1 LGTLETLICLLLIAI
16 SGFMSS
22 SEIALF
28 SLSKYQLKSVKERF
42 KSSHKVIKKLL
53 ADPQGVLITVLIG
66 NEVVN
71 VAISTLIASSL
82 SENPDD
88 AFVRYFRYGL
98 LKSVPD
104 WAFEVVLG
112 LLITSPILLLACE
125 ITPKILAARAN
136 TIIAPMAAF
145 PFHAFYRAM
154 TPMRYV
160 VRKIQAGLSR
170 LLSLG
175 IHARARDDRPGLPEG
190 QKIREEDFLSLVEE
204 AHKEGDVQAT
214 ELELI
219 RNVFDLDDTPVAEIS
234 TPLYRVF
241 TLPQTTTL
249 AQALN
254 AMKDEARSQKYSRIP
269 VTGKNKT
276 DITGVL
282 YSKDL
287 LVAKLEKEDPSTP
300 IANLCWKPFF
310 ISETTRL
317 NSVFRKMKKQRVH
330 MAITTNDRG
339 IPVGI
344 VTMNDLLEV
353 MLDELMTDENGESA

>member
-1 LGTLETLICLLLIAI
+1 M
-16 SGFMSS
+16 SG

-28 SLSKYQLKSVKERF
+28 SLSKYQLKSVRERF

-53 ADPQGVLITVLIG
+53 ADPQGVLVTVLVG

-71 VAISTLIASSL
+71 VAISTIIASGL
-82 SENPDD
+82 SENPSSE
-88 AFVRYFRYGL
+88 FVQYFREGL
-98 LKSVPD
+98 LRNVPA
-104 WAFEVVLG
+104 WAFEIVLG
-112 LLITSPILLLACE
+112 LVITSPIILIVCE
-125 ITPKILAARAN
+125 ITPKILSARAN
-136 TIIAPMAAF
+136 TIVAPMLAY
-145 PFHAFYRAM
+145 PFNAFYRAM
-154 TPMRYV
+154 TPVRV
-160 VRKIQAGLSR
+160 VLRKIQSGMAWILA
-170 LLSLG
+170 LG
-175 IHARARDDRPGLPEG
+175 AHGRTKDDRPGMPEG

-287 LVAKLEKEDPSTP
+287 LVAKLEKEDPATP
-300 IANLCWKPFF
+300 IGNLCWKPFF
-310 ISETTRL
+310 ISESARL

-330 MAITTNDRG
+330 MAITTNERG

-344 VTMNDLLEV
+344 VTMNDLLEA
-353 MLDELMTDENGESA
+353 MLDELMTDENGETA